1 MRNWGS
7 VLITAFLIVI
17 SVTLNPVALQRTHA
31 EDGLKARISV
41 GSITS
46 KTGDCSGPTAQSLR
60 EMFSDALAAS
70 GGFIVID
77 QSSGGDLAI
86 SGEVKDFE
94 PEVKEGGA
102 FGAIKKKAYDAAGAD
117 AKTAKIK
124 WELEI
129 VDVGKD
135 KKIKKLKVEGKST
148 DWSLDAAESA
158 FSAEIGMAGELV
170 AYSGEPME
178 AAIRELLAKTVD
190 EMRKH
195 TPSEYFKYT
204 GDEQIATE
212 SVTGTGGSGGGASPA
227 VAEDMKLY
235 TKYDFVPGDKV
246 IFYDDMKDEE
256 EGEFPYRWDLDQGVF
271 EVVRLGK
278 EFWIMATD
286 DGSIIPKMPKGP
298 LPPKYTAELEFYD
311 NGPDQSGNY
320 FYIHWVDA
328 NGDNIGQFGIV
339 AGEDTW
345 LYLQGKN
352 LADKRLPERLAKG
365 VHTMRIM
372 ATSRSIK
379 CYIDKERV
387 GNVPKVE
394 GFNPVG
400 FRIRLRPYNDLDNPT
415 LFRGFRF
422 AEGGKSLREQL
433 DETGKIVTYGILFD
447 SGSAQIKGESFKTLK
462 NIGQLLTDDPGLR
475 LSIEGHTDSDG
486 ADDYNLKLSQN
497 RAESVRV
504 YLIKEYGVAEERL
517 ESKGWGESEPID
529 TNDTSEGK
537 ANNRRVELVK
547 L

>member
-1 MRNWGS
+1 MRIWGIGS
-7 VLITAFLIVI
+7 IAVFVI
-17 SVTLNPVALQRTHA
+17 AISATLNPVTVEQSQAG
-31 EDGLKARISV
+31 EELKARISV
-41 GSITS
+41 GSIAS
-46 KTGDCSGPTAQSLR
+46 KTGECSGSTAQSLR
-60 EMFSDALAAS
+60 EMFVDALAAS
-70 GGFIVID
+70 GGFIVVA
-77 QSSGGDLAI
+77 QLSGSDLAI
-86 SGEVKDFE
+86 SGAVKDFE
-94 PEVKEGGA
+94 PEVQEGGA

-124 WELEI
+124 WELEL

-135 KKIKKLKVEGKST
+135 KRIKKMKVEGKST

-178 AAIRELLAKTVD
+178 DAIRELLVKTVD

-204 GDEQIATE
+204 GEEQIASE
-212 SVTGTGGSGGGASPA
+212 SVTGTGSSGSGASSA
-227 VAEDMKLY
+227 VAKDMKLY
-235 TKYDFVPGDKV
+235 TKYDFMPGDKV

-256 EGEFPYRWDLDQGVF
+256 EGEYPYRWDLDQGVF

-286 DGSIIPKMPKGP
+286 DGSITPKMPKSP

-311 NGPDQSGNY
+311 NGPEQSGNY

-328 NGDNIGQFGIV
+328 NGDNMGQLGIV
-339 AGEDTW
+339 SGRDTW
-345 LYLQGKN
+345 LYLKGKN
-352 LADKRLPERLAKG
+352 LSDKRLPERLAKG

-394 GFNPVG
+394 DFNPVG
-400 FRIRLRPYNDLDNPT
+400 FRIRLRPYTDPRNPT

-433 DETGKIVTYGILFD
+433 DETGKIVTHGILFD
-447 SGSAQIKGESFKTLK
+447 SG
-462 NIGQLLTDDPGLR
+462 
-475 LSIEGHTDSDG
+475 
-486 ADDYNLKLSQN
+486 
-497 RAESVRV
+497 
-504 YLIKEYGVAEERL
+504 
-517 ESKGWGESEPID
+517 
-529 TNDTSEGK
+529 
-537 ANNRRVELVK
+537 
-547 L
+547 